1 MVTHGNIVA
10 TAAAVITVIPGI
22 DSKDVY
28 LAYLPLAHVF
38 ELAAEVPSYL
48 LFYLCMLVF
57 ENYFNTVVDVQSV
70 MLAAGCRIGYGSPLT
85 FTDTSTKIKKGT
97 RGDASALKPTLMAAV
112 PAILDRVR
120 DGVLKK
126 V

>member
-10 TAAAVITVIPGI
+10 TAAAVMTVIPGI

-48 LFYLCMLVF
+48 LFYLCMLV
-57 ENYFNTVVDVQSV
+57 NDNSFNTIVDVSS
-70 MLAAGCRIGYGSPLT
+70 L
-85 FTDTSTKIKKGT
+85 
-97 RGDASALKPTLMAAV
+97 
-112 PAILDRVR
+112 
-120 DGVLKK
+120 
-126 V
+126 